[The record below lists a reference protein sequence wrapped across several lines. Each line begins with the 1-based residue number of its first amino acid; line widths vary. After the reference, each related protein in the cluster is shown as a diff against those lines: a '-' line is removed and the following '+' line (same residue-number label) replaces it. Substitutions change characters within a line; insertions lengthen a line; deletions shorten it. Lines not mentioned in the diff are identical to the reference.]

1 MEPSL
6 RETISRLLADV
17 SEKNSK
23 NKVIDVIEDFASKI
37 PIQIIG
43 DLFGIPFAERAPMR
57 NWSLAI
63 LGALEP
69 VVSSEEIQ
77 IGNKAVAEFKSYLRT
92 LVARRRTEA
101 RDPDLDVLTR
111 LILAE
116 DAEELSETELLQ
128 NCILS

>member
-1 MEPSL
+1 M
-6 RETISRLLADV
+6 LL
-17 SEKNSK
+17 KK
-23 NKVIDVIEDFASKI
+23 NKEIDVIEDFASQI

-43 DLFGIPFAERAPMR
+43 DLLGIPFDERAPLR

-69 VVSSEEIQ
+69 VVSAKQMQ
-77 IGNKAVAEFKSYLRT
+77 IGNKAVTEFKTYLRT

-101 RDPDLDVLTR
+101 RDPETDVLTR

-116 DAEELSETELLQ
+116 DAAK
-128 NCILS
+128 